1 MKEKK
6 VETTFD
12 AVVTELATPVASW
25 TPFFPSE
32 TLDAILASVRT
43 NDVRLKSRTKSNKYP
58 LIPNDIRFLPAVIV
72 ITLILVYARTGKLR
86 VGGRKISSSSFM
98 GRTYLL

>member
-12 AVVTELATPVASW
+12 AVVAELATPVASSGW

-58 LIPNDIRFLPAVIV
+58 LIPNEVRFLPAVIV
-72 ITLILVYARTGKLR
+72 ITLILVYAR
-86 VGGRKISSSSFM
+86 F
-98 GRTYLL
+98 